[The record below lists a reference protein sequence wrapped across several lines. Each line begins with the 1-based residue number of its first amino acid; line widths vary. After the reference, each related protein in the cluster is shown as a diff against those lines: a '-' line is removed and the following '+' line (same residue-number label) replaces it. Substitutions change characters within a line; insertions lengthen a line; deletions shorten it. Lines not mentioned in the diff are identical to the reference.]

1 MRGTI
6 VFLIAGIIAGA
17 PPAGQGWSARPAW
30 TACPF
35 EDPAALLTKIL
46 IETRELGARRGED
59 FIKQE
64 FFIGGPDDDDT
75 NKDTSVVVLIQT
87 IDGRARMTIQVTRME
102 RSPSDPRIKTARETL
117 TIVGAPDGPGFRI
130 VRSDFSGDALETVC
144 IQILRAVQDKKRL
157 IKGSGLNI

>member
-1 MRGTI
+1 MIG
-6 VFLIAGIIAGA
+6 
-17 PPAGQGWSARPAW
+17 S
-30 TACPF
+30 
-35 EDPAALLTKIL
+35 
-46 IETRELGARRGED
+46 RE
-59 FIKQE
+59 
-64 FFIGGPDDDDT
+64 
-75 NKDTSVVVLIQT
+75 
-87 IDGRARMTIQVTRME
+87 RMTIQVTRME